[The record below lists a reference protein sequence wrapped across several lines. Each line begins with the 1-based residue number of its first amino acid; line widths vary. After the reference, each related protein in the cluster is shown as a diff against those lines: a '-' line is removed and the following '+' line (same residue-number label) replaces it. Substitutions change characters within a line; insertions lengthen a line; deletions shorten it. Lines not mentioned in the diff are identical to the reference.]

1 MNNENFDNQNT
12 NTAENSQDFTP
23 DWGFEQNQP
32 AVIDEKTSEA
42 EKKAKTS
49 MILGIIGLV
58 LVITCCGI
66 VGIVLNIIS
75 LVMASSSKKAL
86 GYEHSDATVG
96 KICSIVGLV
105 ISALSIIACVL
116 YLVFAIIVAMAA
128 AGV

>member
-42 EKKAKTS
+42 KKKAKTS

-75 LVMASSSKKAL
+75 LVMASNSKKAL

-105 ISALSIIACVL
+105 ISVLSIIAYVL
-116 YLVFAIIVAMAA
+116 YLVFAIVVAMAA